1 MGMPAV
7 NLSHTPSIYYALGYF
22 ISSCIL
28 VAINRRRLSFKK
40 LLAVSLLY
48 YVCLSGF
55 MYATDGVD
63 DLFYVITM
71 LLVFGLMAF
80 FKMCDVTFLVYFSIP
95 AAMVYMFGF
104 YLISRTRLDFYIRMV
119 YVWLTF
125 YMGVTT
131 VCLGTDYG
139 FHLYCFSMIPVI
151 FVSEYLS
158 YKLKRNGVKAVYIS
172 IGVAVF
178 YLLCT
183 GYVSAK
189 GPVYE
194 REQSV
199 STFFW
204 LFNSLTVLVFLIGY
218 INYLIT
224 MIINSEEKLREIAL
238 VDRLTGLYNRH
249 FMLDRL
255 SEIGEP
261 EPGFLALADID
272 DFKKINDVY
281 GHNAGDE
288 VLKTVSERMRD
299 TAPKCIISRWGGEEF
314 LIRVPGNIADG
325 KALLEKLRL
334 CISSEPVEYEGRVIN
349 VTVTIGA
356 AERKDGQTVDNW
368 IQDADDK
375 LYEGKNSG
383 KNKVVC

>member
-1 MGMPAV
+1 MNVSSVKKVAYTV
-7 NLSHTPSIYYALGYF
+7 NGV
-22 ISSCIL
+22 IL
-28 VAINRRRLSFKK
+28 
-40 LLAVSLLY
+40 
-48 YVCLSGF
+48 
-55 MYATDGVD
+55 
-63 DLFYVITM
+63 

-80 FKMCDVTFLVYFSIP
+80 FKMCDVKFLVYFSIP
-95 AAMVYMFGF
+95 TAMVYMVGF
-104 YLISRTRLDFYIRMV
+104 YLIKRNMLDFYVRMV
-119 YVWLTF
+119 YFWLTF

-131 VCLGTDYG
+131 ICMGTGYG

-158 YKLKRNGVKAVYIS
+158 YKLKRNGVNAVLIS
-172 IGVAVF
+172 IIVAVF

-255 SEIGEP
+255 SEIDEP
-261 EPGFLALADID
+261 ETGFLALADID

-288 VLKTVSERMRD
+288 VLKTVSERMKEI
-299 TAPKCIISRWGGEEF
+299 APRCIISRWGGEEF
-314 LIRVPGNIADG
+314 LIRVPGSLADG
-325 KALLEKLRL
+325 KELLEKLRL
-334 CISSEPVEYEGRVIN
+334 AVCSESVEYEGRVIK
-349 VTVTIGA
+349 VTITIGA
-356 AERKDGQTVDNW
+356 AERKDGQTIDNW
-368 IQDADDK
+368 IQDADDR
-375 LYEGKNSG
+375 LYEGKKSG